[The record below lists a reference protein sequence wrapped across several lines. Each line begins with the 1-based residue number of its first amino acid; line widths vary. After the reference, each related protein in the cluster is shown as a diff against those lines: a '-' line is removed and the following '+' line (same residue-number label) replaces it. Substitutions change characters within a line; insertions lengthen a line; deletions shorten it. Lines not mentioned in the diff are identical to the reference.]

1 MLHLKNLIA
10 SKECT
15 IRQIVLTQ
23 IHRRITML
31 EAKVY
36 AELREDIKKVLNNA
50 QIFTDALIKVI
61 VKQCGIG
68 KSYLQG
74 CELPQLIHGV
84 FPGLKFIIRV
94 APTLDTSND
103 KVFPKEQ
110 IENGIVYRFVDIENH
125 TKDVAFFL
133 DILSRSEKEV
143 YIFSITH
150 SRFTSLFED
159 LIKYADRS
167 VVLIEEVHQY
177 LAVGDAGSLP
187 YGFGTGYRSGF
198 DARVAD
204 RLRRWMKINGR
215 ILAFTATPTL
225 HQCEYEDY
233 IENTDGTTTD
243 QKYSELFYKVNDL
256 AQVKDIIANQSWV
269 GITKAYELIRN
280 ETQDSVRDGVG
291 EMIDTLLLRQDKLE
305 QLKEKDPH
313 ITPKLVGM
321 YKCGTGRGVWG
332 CPIHAGSFGGKGK
345 SDPVEHSEGMVQ
357 IISNHLL
364 TRGYEEGD
372 EMIATLQETGSGG
385 NKIWNLNGEVIKK
398 LLPFEVVQKKL
409 LDPVDP
415 LQHLI
420 VVNKGGSGININNI
434 GAIFIGTVRDAAWSR
449 EHIPLQ
455 NFGRGLRINTG
466 VGELAQTVYW
476 NNLENY
482 LSRYPIDS
490 GVDIEVMIETIK
502 VANRLDIWYPQGIK
516 KMVRSVRPTK
526 VDVWTDA
533 AKIFR
538 ESYCNSVEEGHKWLN
553 QMTGIKK
560 PLVDFLPI
568 DLTIERECN
577 GELVKYNVNKEV
589 ADWKGDG
596 TLDAFFKVN

>member
-1 MLHLKNLIA
+1 
-10 SKECT
+10 
-15 IRQIVLTQ
+15 
-23 IHRRITML
+23 ML

-94 APTLDTSND
+94 APTLETSND

-225 HQCEYEDY
+225 HQLEYQDY
-233 IENTDGTTTD
+233 IENPD
-243 QKYSELFYKVNDL
+243 EL
-256 AQVKDIIANQSWV
+256 
-269 GITKAYELIRN
+269 
-280 ETQDSVRDGVG
+280 
-291 EMIDTLLLRQDKLE
+291 
-305 QLKEKDPH
+305 
-313 ITPKLVGM
+313 
-321 YKCGTGRGVWG
+321 
-332 CPIHAGSFGGKGK
+332 
-345 SDPVEHSEGMVQ
+345 
-357 IISNHLL
+357 
-364 TRGYEEGD
+364 
-372 EMIATLQETGSGG
+372 
-385 NKIWNLNGEVIKK
+385 
-398 LLPFEVVQKKL
+398 
-409 LDPVDP
+409 
-415 LQHLI
+415 
-420 VVNKGGSGININNI
+420 
-434 GAIFIGTVRDAAWSR
+434 
-449 EHIPLQ
+449 
-455 NFGRGLRINTG
+455 
-466 VGELAQTVYW
+466 
-476 NNLENY
+476 
-482 LSRYPIDS
+482 
-490 GVDIEVMIETIK
+490 
-502 VANRLDIWYPQGIK
+502 
-516 KMVRSVRPTK
+516 
-526 VDVWTDA
+526 
-533 AKIFR
+533 
-538 ESYCNSVEEGHKWLN
+538 
-553 QMTGIKK
+553 
-560 PLVDFLPI
+560 
-568 DLTIERECN
+568 
-577 GELVKYNVNKEV
+577 
-589 ADWKGDG
+589 
-596 TLDAFFKVN
+596 